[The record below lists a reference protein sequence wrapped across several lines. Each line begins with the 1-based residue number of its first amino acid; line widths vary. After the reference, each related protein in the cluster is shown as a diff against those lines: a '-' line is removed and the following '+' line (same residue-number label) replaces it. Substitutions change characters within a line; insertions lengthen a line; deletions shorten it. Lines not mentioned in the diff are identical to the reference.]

1 MLCQERLPP
10 GPATTHVLPQDH
22 QGRICDV
29 APVQGPPGL
38 GLLEQKCPII
48 NYLDAFFDAMA
59 QLYNDLQRVITA
71 ETALHT
77 LQQGWRPVDY
87 YTVDFRKWSADT
99 GWNEAAL
106 KYQYR

>member
-1 MLCQERLPP
+1 
-10 GPATTHVLPQDH
+10 
-22 QGRICDV
+22 
-29 APVQGPPGL
+29 
-38 GLLEQKCPII
+38 
-48 NYLDAFFDAMA
+48 MA